1 MALQL
6 LARLALLS
14 LAEQLDLLLTLF
26 CSETLCCSE
35 LLGVKVRH
43 QDSKTS
49 SKNSSILQRLKGPP
63 CG

>member
-26 CSETLCCSE
+26 CFE

-43 QDSKTS
+43 HKIALPA
-49 SKNSSILQRLKGPP
+49 KHNLNSSILQRLKGLLY
-63 CG
+63 G